1 MLILRTRVRL
11 ITALCLV
18 AVAAASGCS
27 SNKADAEARNMAARP
42 EADSTIPSLQAELD
56 RRKEQFTATAPADM
70 VDAFEAGVEQ
80 LRQSGILEQ
89 AKNVGDTAPDF
100 TLPDANGQAVA
111 LHDLIAG
118 GPAVIV
124 WYRGGWCPYCNL
136 QLRTMSRVL
145 PAIEALG
152 AQLVA
157 ISPDLP
163 DSSLSTSERDSLQFH
178 VLSDNDNQIARRYG
192 VVYTVPDTVMHYF
205 DGRLDLAAYSGTDR
219 HELPLAVTYVVDT
232 DGVIKYAFV
241 DPDYRRRAE
250 PADIITVLKK
260 LKQG

>member
-1 MLILRTRVRL
+1 MLTSRTRTRL
-11 ITALCLV
+11 IAGFCLIALA
-18 AVAAASGCS
+18 AVSGCS
-27 SNKADAEARNMAARP
+27 SNNADVENEDMAVRSEEASA
-42 EADSTIPSLQAELD
+42 IPSLQAELD
-56 RRKEQFTATAPADM
+56 KRKAGFTATAPADM

-80 LRQSGILEQ
+80 LRRSGILEQ

-100 TLPDANGQAVA
+100 TLPDANGQTVA
-111 LHDLIAG
+111 LHDIIAD

-124 WYRGGWCPYCNL
+124 WYRGGWCPYCNM
-136 QLRTMSRVL
+136 QLRAMSKVL
-145 PAIEALG
+145 PAIQALG

-157 ISPDLP
+157 ISPDQP
-163 DSSLSTSERDSLQFH
+163 DSSLSTRERDSLEFH
-178 VLSDNDNQIARRYG
+178 VLSDHDNHIARQYG

-232 DGVIKYAFV
+232 DGVIRYAFV

-250 PADIITVLKK
+250 PEDIITALKK
-260 LKQG
+260 LKQS